1 MLQRNVTTRS
11 PIGVDAGR
19 PLVTAAAAALLA
31 VSLAAFAALCV
42 LQRAPMADA
51 LVYRAEGAAVAHGTD
66 LYGFTVT
73 EWRLP
78 ATYPPF
84 AALLFVPAAWL
95 APPTLK
101 VVFVL
106 GNAALLAVLVRLSC
120 RLAGLP
126 ARLPVVCAATA
137 LGLWLEPVFQ
147 SVLFGQIN
155 LALAC
160 LVLWDLTR
168 PPGAPGRGVA
178 LGIAAGVKLTPVAF
192 IAYLLFTGR
201 LREAGTA
208 VGAFAGTVLLGALV
222 LPAASVDFW
231 TRRLYETGRVGK
243 PWIVDNQSLQG
254 LIARVLGEPSPG
266 PAWAL
271 PAAAVGCAGLWLS
284 CTRTATGIRYA
295 ERIPYVKKIPHA
307 ARAPYPG
314 KAARVSVTPR
324 VFEARR
330 VPEVLRVSGA
340 ARVCEVPGVSGT
352 AGVSEAA
359 RASGTAGV
367 SETTRVPTATHVTR
381 TTRASGT
388 THASKTPHAPQ
399 ATHAPRTAPAP
410 RTTYASRTAHAQDRL
425 LARAGRPAPDA
436 GPHPDRWGVL
446 GTAFTALLVS
456 PISWSHHWVW
466 CVPLIAV
473 LYAGPGPRT
482 AAAVAAVFT
491 ARTLW
496 LVPHQGDLD
505 LRLPW
510 WQQPLASP
518 YPLLGLLVLAQL
530 SASSSSASRIR

>member
-11 PIGVDAGR
+11 PTGVDAGR
-19 PLVTAAAAALLA
+19 PLVTVAAAALLA

-101 VVFVL
+101 VAFVL

-168 PPGAPGRGVA
+168 PPGAPGKGVA

-208 VGAFAGTVLLGALV
+208 AGAFAGTVLLGALV
-222 LPAASVDFW
+222 LPVASVDFW

-284 CTRTATGIRYA
+284 CTRTATRSRYA
-295 ERIPYVKKIPHA
+295 EKIPYAGKIPYA

-314 KAARVSVTPR
+314 KTARVPVAPR
-324 VFEARR
+324 PSGARR

-340 ARVCEVPGVSGT
+340 ARVSEVPGVSGAARVSGT
-352 AGVSEAA
+352 ADVPETTRVPMATHA
-359 RASGTAGV
+359 TRTPRASGTA
-367 SETTRVPTATHVTR
+367 
-381 TTRASGT
+381 
-388 THASKTPHAPQ
+388 HASKTPRAPQAPHAPQ
-399 ATHAPRTAPAP
+399 TAHASRTV
-410 RTTYASRTAHAQDRL
+410 YASRTADAPDRL
-425 LARAGRPAPDA
+425 LVRAGRPAPDA

-473 LYAGPGPRT
+473 LYAGQGPRT

>member
-1 MLQRNVTTRS
+1 MLQRNVITRS
-11 PIGVDAGR
+11 PTGADAGR
-19 PLVTAAAAALLA
+19 PLASAAAAALLA

-106 GNAALLAVLVRLSC
+106 GNAVLLAVLVRLSF
-120 RLAGLP
+120 RLAGLS
-126 ARLPVVCAATA
+126 ARLPAVCAATA
-137 LGLWLEPVFQ
+137 LTLWLEPVFQ

-155 LALAC
+155 LALVC
-160 LVLWDLTR
+160 LILWDLSR
-168 PPGAPGRGVA
+168 PPGARGKGVA

-201 LREAGTA
+201 RREAGTA
-208 VGAFAGTVLLGALV
+208 AGTFAGTVLLGAFV

-254 LIARVLGEPSPG
+254 LIARMLGEPSPG

-284 CTRTATGIRYA
+284 CTRTTTAA
-295 ERIPYVKKIPHA
+295 KSAHA
-307 ARAPYPG
+307 ARAPHADEGPYAEQSPY
-314 KAARVSVTPR
+314 AERDPS
-324 VFEARR
+324 
-330 VPEVLRVSGA
+330 PEQS
-340 ARVCEVPGVSGT
+340 PY
-352 AGVSEAA
+352 AA
-359 RASGTAGV
+359 RAQRAAKAPHTSATMYA
-367 SETTRVPTATHVTR
+367 SEPPH
-381 TTRASGT
+381 ASGLPCT
-388 THASKTPHAPQ
+388 SGLPYTCGPPHMSRPPHAPE
-399 ATHAPRTAPAP
+399 TVPVSPTTYGS
-410 RTTYASRTAHAQDRL
+410 RTTYAPDRVPV
-425 LARAGRPAPDA
+425 RGGRPAPAA

-473 LYAGPGPRT
+473 LYAGHGPRP

-496 LVPHQGDLD
+496 LIPHQGDLD

>member
-1 MLQRNVTTRS
+1 MRPPARS
-11 PIGVDAGR
+11 
-19 PLVTAAAAALLA
+19 L
-31 VSLAAFAALCV
+31 
-42 LQRAPMADA
+42 ADA

-95 APPTLK
+95 APAALK
-101 VVFVL
+101 VAFVL
-106 GNAALLAVLVRLSC
+106 GNAVLLAVLVRLSC
-120 RLAGLP
+120 RLAGLA
-126 ARLPVVCAATA
+126 ARLPAVCAATA
-137 LGLWLEPVFQ
+137 LTLWLEPVFQ

-155 LALAC
+155 LALVC

-168 PPGAPGRGVA
+168 PPGAPGKGVA
-178 LGIAAGVKLTPVAF
+178 VGIAAGVKLTPVAF

-201 LREAGTA
+201 RREAGTA
-208 VGAFAGTVLLGALV
+208 VGTFAGTVLLGALV

-243 PWIVDNQSLQG
+243 PWIVDDQSPQG
-254 LIARVLGEPSPG
+254 LIARALGEPSPG
-266 PAWAL
+266 RP
-271 PAAAVGCAGLWLS
+271 GS
-284 CTRTATGIRYA
+284 CR
-295 ERIPYVKKIPHA
+295 P
-307 ARAPYPG
+307 
-314 KAARVSVTPR
+314 S
-324 VFEARR
+324 
-330 VPEVLRVSGA
+330 S
-340 ARVCEVPGVSGT
+340 S
-352 AGVSEAA
+352 AA
-359 RASGTAGV
+359 RASGCPA
-367 SETTRVPTATHVTR
+367 PAPPPPP
-381 TTRASGT
+381 ASGVRTPSSCTRPGPGARRRSPTRRRPGTRRRLRTSRGPRARGRPPGTWRRPRIRGGPGARGRPRTSRRPRTWRRSVPGRGPARRRGPARLHDRARGEDHVRVADHPRVEDHLRVAGNPGAGT
-388 THASKTPHAPQ
+388 TYAPDR
-399 ATHAPRTAPAP
+399 ALAYAGRTAP
-410 RTTYASRTAHAQDRL
+410 H
-425 LARAGRPAPDA
+425 AGRSAPAT

-473 LYAGPGPRT
+473 LYAGHGPRP

-496 LVPHQGDLD
+496 LIPHQGDLD

>member
-1 MLQRNVTTRS
+1 MLQRNVITRS
-11 PIGVDAGR
+11 PTGAVGR
-19 PLVTAAAAALLA
+19 PLATAAAAALLA

-95 APPTLK
+95 APPALK
-101 VVFVL
+101 VAFVL
-106 GNAALLAVLVRLSC
+106 GNAVLLAVLVRLSC
-120 RLAGLP
+120 RLAGLA
-126 ARLPVVCAATA
+126 ARLPAVCAATA
-137 LGLWLEPVFQ
+137 LTLWLEPVFQ

-155 LALAC
+155 LALVC
-160 LVLWDLTR
+160 LVLWDLSR
-168 PPGAPGRGVA
+168 PPGAPGKGVA
-178 LGIAAGVKLTPVAF
+178 VGIAAGVKLTPVAF

-201 LREAGTA
+201 RREAGTA
-208 VGAFAGTVLLGALV
+208 AGTFAGTVLLGAFV

-231 TRRLYETGRVGK
+231 TRRLYETGRIGK

-254 LIARVLGEPSPG
+254 LIARALGEPSPG

-271 PAAAVGCAGLWLS
+271 PAAVVGCAGLWLS
-284 CTRTATGIRYA
+284 CTRTAAVPTAAAAKSPPAGK
-295 ERIPYVKKIPHA
+295 IPYA
-307 ARAPYPG
+307 ARARHPDEAPYPEEALHPE
-314 KAARVSVTPR
+314 KAPH
-324 VFEARR
+324 
-330 VPEVLRVSGA
+330 
-340 ARVCEVPGVSGT
+340 
-352 AGVSEAA
+352 VSEA
-359 RASGTAGV
+359 S
-367 SETTRVPTATHVTR
+367 
-381 TTRASGT
+381 
-388 THASKTPHAPQ
+388 HASMTTPVPR
-399 ATHAPRTAPAP
+399 ATHAPGTTYAPEVAYAP
-410 RTTYASRTAHAQDRL
+410 EVTCASRTTYASKTTYAPDRA
-425 LARAGRPAPDA
+425 LAYAGRAVPHAGRSAPAA

-466 CVPLIAV
+466 CVPLIVV
-473 LYAGPGPRT
+473 LYAGHGPRP

-496 LVPHQGDLD
+496 LIPHQGDLD

-530 SASSSSASRIR
+530 SVSSSSASRIR